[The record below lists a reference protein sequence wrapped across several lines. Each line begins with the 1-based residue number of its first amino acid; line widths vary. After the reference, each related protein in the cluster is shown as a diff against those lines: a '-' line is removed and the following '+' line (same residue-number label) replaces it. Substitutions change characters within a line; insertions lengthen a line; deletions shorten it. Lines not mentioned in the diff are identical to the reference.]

1 MSVSVNWSN
10 IRHLNGSQ
18 EKAFEELCCQL
29 AASEDYPD
37 EATFWRVAAPD
48 AGVECYWRLPNG
60 KEHGWQAKF
69 FRSPP
74 VNQQWGQL
82 DKSVK
87 TALTKH
93 PRLVRYTVCLPIDR
107 SAPCIEG
114 RQSFMDKWKT
124 HVQKWKGWG
133 KRNKIS
139 LEIVYWGEHEI
150 WQKLSSDQHRG
161 RLLFWFNREI
171 FTKQW
176 FEDRVAE
183 ATANAGVRYS
193 PNLNVQ
199 LPITNLFDCL
209 GRTRNFYSIIETLGN
224 QIIKS
229 HHRARSILERH
240 CKNSATKLDAL
251 LENILTILANAQ
263 QNILRTVDWNK
274 VVGLTTTAIDLV
286 RHCDRELRDIGESKK
301 GKEDFGYERHYLYTF
316 IQHLQD
322 VIEFAKG
329 RGCASA
335 NLQVLV
341 VTGDAGVGK
350 THLLCDIATNRTRSG
365 LPTILLLGGQFRDDE
380 PWSQIVR
387 LLGLTCSRD
396 EFLGALDTIG
406 QIVGSRVLVL
416 IDAMNEGEGPRF
428 WYKYFAGMLTTVKRY
443 PWIGLGV
450 TVRTSYEDLVIP
462 ANLPGD
468 TFAKEEHRGFT
479 DIEYQAVQIFFAHY
493 GIKQFVPLLT
503 PEFRNPLFLKLLCEG
518 LKNKGLTAIP
528 AGLQGLTAIFE
539 FFVDSV
545 NERISKR
552 LNIDPKEQIVSK
564 AVQKISSMMPDK
576 QEVWLERQHVKAS
589 LDELLRSHDYD
600 KSLFKNL
607 VSEGLLSEE
616 RFRVDDDQWQEVVR
630 FSYEQFAHHA
640 VVSELIRRH
649 VDPADPCSA
658 FLQDK
663 PLGRIV
669 ENEASCWRYKNL
681 VESLAIQLPE
691 RFGKELYEIA
701 PHCVN
706 YVPIGEAFLNTL
718 MWRTPKSIEAST
730 LTFINSHILNV
741 PNLSDKLLITL
752 LAVAVNAGH
761 PYNADFLHKSLF
773 SLDLAD
779 RDGWWSVFLHNHY
792 DSQSAVD
799 SLLDWAELSDKLILD
814 NQSLR
819 LFGTVLAWFFTC
831 SNRNLRDRAT
841 KAMVRLIADRIDV
854 LKEIILQFIDVND
867 PYVLER
873 VFAVAYG
880 CVLRNKSCAADLAV
894 CVYRLIF
901 EGSKPPPDILLRDYA
916 RGIIEV
922 AIHSGAKLDIDLSRV
937 RPPYNSDPPTAPPLA
952 TLVKYREINK
962 NAPDEE
968 FARVHLYGSVMGFG
982 DFARY
987 IIGTN
992 NPSSF
997 RWLSETLPRNG
1008 VEIDTTHSERYDV
1021 TAAQRWILKR
1031 IFDLGWS
1038 VNRFGRFD
1046 RRIALLHH
1054 DARGVE
1060 RIGKKYQWIA
1070 YHEFLARMSDNYVFL
1085 GEAFKPK
1092 PERFHGPWQ
1101 ISGLRD
1107 IDPSFLLRKT
1117 QNEHTNAWWCPIGY
1131 DRWDRP
1137 RNHVQWLKESNDLP
1151 SFEKM
1156 LEVSSPNDGV
1166 KWLVLECYRDWKQ
1179 PVAPDEDPDMSL
1191 RRSLYVMIRSYIVK
1205 QSDAGELF
1213 GWAKKQHFM
1222 GRWMPESRYLTDVF
1236 LGEYFW
1242 APAYVYH
1249 DSPYYGECN
1258 WTRGRDDM
1266 IPRELLVSVEE
1277 YLNEYA
1283 GYDCSIDETVSL
1295 SLPSKWLVKELD
1307 LGNKGV
1313 EGGFFDDKSRLV
1325 AFDPSVKTPGPTA
1338 LLVNRDVL
1346 IESLAEK
1353 GYTVLWT
1360 MLGEKDL
1367 IIPIGM
1373 DTAWQGRL
1381 EFSGVSMLDGTQWRR
1396 SLKTFFIKPATGPG
1410 RKARTSLV
1418 TDSSNA

>member
-1 MSVSVNWSN
+1 MSVSVNWNN

-37 EATFWRVAAPD
+37 KATFWRVAAPD
-48 AGVECYWRLPNG
+48 AGVECYWRLPDG

-93 PRLVRYTVCLPIDR
+93 HRLVRYTVCLPIDR

-114 RQSFMDKWKT
+114 RQSFMDKWET
-124 HVQKWKGWG
+124 HVRKWKGWG
-133 KRNKIS
+133 KRNKTS

-150 WQKLSSDQHRG
+150 WQRLSSDQHRG
-161 RLLFWFNREI
+161 RLLFWFNREV

-176 FEDRVAE
+176 FEGRVAE
-183 ATANAGVRYS
+183 AIANAGVRYS
-193 PNLNVQ
+193 PNLNLQ
-199 LPITNLFDCL
+199 LPITKLFDCL
-209 GRTRNFYSIIETLGN
+209 GRTHNFYSMIEALGN
-224 QIIKS
+224 QIVKS
-229 HHRARSILERH
+229 HHRVRQILEKR
-240 CKNSATKLDAL
+240 CKNSAPELDAL
-251 LENILTILANAQ
+251 LGNILTILANAQ
-263 QNILRTVDWNK
+263 QNILRIVDWNQ
-274 VVGLTTTAIDLV
+274 VAELTTPAINLV
-286 RHCDRELRDIGESKK
+286 RHCEGELRDIEESKK
-301 GKEDFGYERHYLYTF
+301 GKQDFGYERHYLYTF
-316 IQHLQD
+316 IEHLQD
-322 VIEFAKG
+322 VIEFANGKG
-329 RGCASA
+329 SSSA

-350 THLLCDIATNRTRSG
+350 THLLCDIAATRTKSG
-365 LPTILLLGGQFRDDE
+365 LPTVLLLGGQFRDDE

-406 QIVGSRVLVL
+406 QILGSRVLVL
-416 IDAMNEGEGPRF
+416 IDAMNEGEGPEF
-428 WYKYFAGMLTTVKRY
+428 WCKYFAGMLTTVKKY

-468 TFAKEEHRGFT
+468 AFAKEEHPGFT
-479 DIEYQAVQIFFAHY
+479 DIEYQAVQVFFAHY

-564 AVQKISSMMPDK
+564 AVQRISSMMADK
-576 QEVWLERQHVKAS
+576 QEVWLDRQHVKAT
-589 LDELLRSHDYD
+589 LDELLRSDDYE

-616 RFRVDDDQWQEVVR
+616 RFRGNDDQWQEVVR

-640 VVSELIRRH
+640 VISELIRRH
-649 VDPADPCSA
+649 VDPTDPCSA
-658 FLQDK
+658 FLEGK
-663 PLGRIV
+663 PLSWIV
-669 ENEASCWRYKNL
+669 ESEKSCWRYKSL
-681 VESLAIQLPE
+681 VEALAIQLPE
-691 RFGKELYEIA
+691 RFGKELYDIA
-701 PHCVN
+701 PRCIG
-706 YVPIGEAFLNTL
+706 YEPIGEAFLNSL

-741 PNLSDKLLITL
+741 PALSDKFLIAL
-752 LAVAVNAGH
+752 LAVAANAGH
-761 PYNADFLHKSLF
+761 PYNADFLHKNLF
-773 SLDLAD
+773 SLDLPD

-799 SLLDWAELSDKLILD
+799 SLLDWAELSDKLTLD

-819 LFGTVLAWFFTC
+819 LFGTVLAWFFTS

-841 KAMVRLIADRIDV
+841 KAMVRLIADRVDV
-854 LKEIILQFIDVND
+854 LKEIILEFVDVND

-880 CVLRNKSCAADLAV
+880 CVLRNKSCARDLAV
-894 CVYRLIF
+894 CVYKWIF
-901 EGSKPPPDILLRDYA
+901 EGSKPPPDILMRDYA

-922 AIHSGAKLDIDLSRV
+922 AAHLEPKLDIDISRV
-937 RPPYNSDPPTAPPLA
+937 RPPYNSEPPAAPTLDTLA
-952 TLVKYREINK
+952 KYGEIDK

-968 FARVHLYGSVMGFG
+968 LARVHLYYSVMGFG

-987 IIGTN
+987 VIGTN
-992 NPSSF
+992 YPSSF
-997 RWLSETLPRNG
+997 RWLSATLPRNG
-1008 VEIDTTHSERYDV
+1008 VEVDTAKIPRYDI

-1038 VNRFGRFD
+1038 VDRFGRFD
-1046 RRIALLHH
+1046 RRIGLFYH

-1070 YHEFLARMSDNYVFL
+1070 YHEFLARISDNYIFL
-1085 GEAFKPK
+1085 GEGFKPQR
-1092 PERFHGPWQ
+1092 ERFDGPWQ

-1117 QNEHTNAWWCPIGY
+1117 QNERANAWWCPIAY

-1137 RNHVQWLKESNDLP
+1137 RNPVQWLKESNDLP
-1151 SFEKM
+1151 PFEKM
-1156 LEVSSPNDGV
+1156 LEASSPNDGT
-1166 KWLVLECYRDWKQ
+1166 KWLVLECYGDWKQ
-1179 PVAPDEDPDMSL
+1179 PVAPGEDPDMSL
-1191 RRSLYVMIRSYIVK
+1191 QRSLWAMIKSYVVK
-1205 QSDAGELF
+1205 QSDAEELLRW
-1213 GWAKKQHFM
+1213 GKKQHFW
-1222 GRWMPESRYLTDVF
+1222 GRWMPESRQLTDVF

-1242 APAYVYH
+1242 APSYVYH
-1249 DSPYYGECN
+1249 DSPYYGEYD
-1258 WTRGRDDM
+1258 WTRGDDDVT
-1266 IPRELLVSVEE
+1266 PREVLVSAEE
-1277 YLNEYA
+1277 YLREYA
-1283 GYDCSIDETVSL
+1283 HNDCSIDDTVSL
-1295 SLPSKWLVKELD
+1295 CLPCKWLASELA
-1307 LGNKGV
+1307 LGNKGA
-1313 EGGFFDDKSRLV
+1313 EGEFRDNKSRLI
-1325 AFDPSVKTPGPTA
+1325 AFDPSSKTPGPSA
-1338 LLVNRDVL
+1338 LLVNREL
-1346 IESLAEK
+1346 FMKSLGEK
-1353 GYTVLWT
+1353 GYTLLWT
-1360 MLGEKDL
+1360 ILGEKD
-1367 IIPIGM
+1367 IITPIGM
-1373 DTAWQGRL
+1373 DTAWKGRL
-1381 EFSGVSMLDGTQWRR
+1381 EFSGVFMLDGTRWRR
-1396 SLKTFFIKPATGPG
+1396 SLKTFFLKPSRSGP
-1410 RKARTSLV
+1410 KVRTLP
-1418 TDSSNA
+1418 